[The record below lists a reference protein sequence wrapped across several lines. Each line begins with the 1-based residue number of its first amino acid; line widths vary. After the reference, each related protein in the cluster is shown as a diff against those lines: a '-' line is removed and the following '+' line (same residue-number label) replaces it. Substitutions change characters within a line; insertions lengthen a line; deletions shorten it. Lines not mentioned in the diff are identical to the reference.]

1 MSKQMSRTT
10 IHAINSALPFSAGG
24 KYETPEVRPWQYVQM
39 EYERVGLIPPV
50 NIPRFS
56 TVEDAQIWMCLD
68 SRYNTRMRESTWQ
81 QAV

>member
-1 MSKQMSRTT
+1 MSKPMSASTIRT
-10 IHAINSALPFSAGG
+10 INSALLFTAGG
-24 KYETPEVRPWQYVQM
+24 KYESPEIRPWQAVQM

-50 NIPRFS
+50 NVPRFD

-68 SRYNTRMRESTWQ
+68 SRYNMRLRESQWQ

>member
-1 MSKQMSRTT
+1 MSRQMSRST
-10 IHAINSALPFSAGG
+10 IHAINSALLFTSGG
-24 KYETPEVRPWQYVQM
+24 RYESPEIRPWQFVQM

-50 NIPRFS
+50 NIPRFE

-68 SRYNTRMRESTWQ
+68 SRYNTRLRESAWK

>member
-10 IHAINSALPFSAGG
+10 IHAINSALLFSAGG
-24 KYETPEVRPWQYVQM
+24 NYEKPEVRPWQYVQM